1 VQPSINVKRFLLV
14 RLASVNIDGPMGRAS
29 SGRRLS
35 TLYLQYA
42 TGAKRLAYLLT
53 GDEALAEDIVHD
65 AFIRL
70 AGRLVHFRSPVAFD
84 AYLRRTI
91 VNLARSNF
99 RRRRIE
105 RRYLETTAG
114 TGGARILFEEDF
126 AAHDVVKR
134 ALMTLPYRQRAALV
148 LRFYNDL
155 SVHEIADVLGAPS
168 GTVKS
173 LLSRGLSR
181 LRQQIGSDPGG

>member
-1 VQPSINVKRFLLV
+1 
-14 RLASVNIDGPMGRAS
+14 VNIDGRLGRAS
-29 SGRRLS
+29 SGGRLA

-53 GDEALAEDIVHD
+53 GDEALAEDIAHD

-70 AGRLVHFRSPVAFD
+70 AGRLVHFRSPEAFD

-114 TGGARILFEEDF
+114 TGGARTFEEDLT
-126 AAHDVVKR
+126 AHDVVKR

-155 SVHEIADVLGAPS
+155 SVDEIADLMGAPS

-173 LLSRGLSR
+173 LLSRGMSR

>member
-1 VQPSINVKRFLLV
+1 
-14 RLASVNIDGPMGRAS
+14 VNIDGPLGRAS
-29 SGRRLS
+29 SGGRLAS
-35 TLYLQYA
+35 LYLQYA
-42 TGAKRLAYLLT
+42 TAAKRLAFLLT
-53 GDEALAEDIVHD
+53 GDEALAEDITQD

-70 AGRLVHFRSPVAFD
+70 AGRLVHFRSPEAFD

-99 RRRRIE
+99 RRQRIE
-105 RRYLETTAG
+105 RRYLETATA
-114 TGGARILFEEDF
+114 TGGAPTFEEEF
-126 AAHDVVKR
+126 TAHDAMKR

-148 LRFYNDL
+148 LRFYNGL
-155 SVHEIADVLGAPS
+155 SVHEIGDVMGAPS

-173 LLSRGLSR
+173 LLSRGMSR